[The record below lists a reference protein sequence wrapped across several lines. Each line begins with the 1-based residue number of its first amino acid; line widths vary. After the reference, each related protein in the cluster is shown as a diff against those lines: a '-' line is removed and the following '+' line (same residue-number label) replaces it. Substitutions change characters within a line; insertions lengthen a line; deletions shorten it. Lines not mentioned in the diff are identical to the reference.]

1 MSNGKNKNSK
11 ISQMI
16 NLNKPEPLNVNI
28 VYSTNN
34 WENYESINLI
44 LDAETTISQ
53 LKEISIEKFKNDFF
67 FDDIENKDLV
77 VMLFKKKTK
86 KPNYDYP
93 VCDPE
98 SLIQDF
104 SKTNFCI
111 VEKINDK
118 ENQIEQM
125 ETEEKTIENNHV
137 CQRNLCHIY

>member
-1 MSNGKNKNSK
+1 M
-11 ISQMI
+11 
-16 NLNKPEPLNVNI
+16 
-28 VYSTNN
+28 VYVYDNN
-34 WENYESINLI
+34 DVYTIANLI